1 MEPLLMETEYEKP
14 LVLVVDDDPTNL
26 RILVSKLNREYR
38 LGVAKSGTKALE
50 YMGKQIPDLVLL
62 DVMMPDM
69 DGYAVCEHIKR
80 DPRLCDIP
88 VVFISY
94 VDDPSQKTR
103 GFEVGGVDYITK
115 PFHDAEVLARVRTH
129 IMNKQMREQL
139 KRHNAEIGK
148 ELDEH
153 RRQLLALLD
162 NLPGLAY
169 RETVIGGIPD
179 ARRAVSFVSDGVLGL
194 TGYAPDRFM
203 GEERLGLLDIAHEE
217 DRETI
222 RSAIATA
229 LKEHRRWE
237 LVYRIITAWGEEKW
251 VWEQSSGAFDASG
264 TLITIEGLVN
274 DITEKQKNELGIRRE
289 NEELR
294 ERLKA
299 RCFNNI
305 VGDSPPMREVFELIA
320 RAGATEDCVVV
331 FGESGTGKELAAR
344 AVHECSARCDKPFI
358 AVNCGAIPENLFESE
373 FFGYKKGAFTGAL
386 ADRKGCLDR
395 ADGGTLFLDE
405 LGELSLSAQTK
416 LLRAI
421 EGQGFTP
428 VGGSDL
434 HKPNF
439 RIIAAT
445 NRNLAE
451 RVASGQMREDFFYRI
466 HVIPIHLPPLR
477 QRKEDIPLLIEYFLN
492 AYPRVGDL
500 PALNGEV
507 MQAFMQY
514 DWPGNIRELHNTLY
528 RYLTLGKVQLGT
540 LQVGSGQLPAGGQT
554 GTGEAEHRQALP
566 QEPLASALDRFERE
580 YLLETLRR
588 NDWKRAETA
597 DILGIDRRT
606 LFSKIKQFDLED
618 EEGK

>member
-1 MEPLLMETEYEKP
+1 MTQPCPEEKP

-38 LGVAKSGTKALE
+38 LGVAKNGIKALE
-50 YMGKQIPDLVLL
+50 YMQKLTPDLILL

-69 DGYAVCEHIKR
+69 DGYEVCRRLKH
-80 DPRLCDIP
+80 DPHLADIP

-94 VDDPSQKTR
+94 IDDPDQKTR

-115 PFHDAEVLARVRTH
+115 PFHDAEVLARVKTH
-129 IMNKQMREQL
+129 ITNKQLREQL
-139 KRHNAEIGK
+139 KQHNARIGR

-169 RETVIGGIPD
+169 RGIVEKGHVDPH
-179 ARRAVSFVSDGVLGL
+179 RAVSFVSDGVLGL
-194 TGYAPDRFM
+194 TGYAPDRFT
-203 GEERLGLLDIAHEE
+203 GEEHLGLLDIAHPE
-217 DRETI
+217 DQHPIME
-222 RSAIATA
+222 SIATA
-229 LKEHRRWE
+229 LAEKRRWE

-251 VWEQSSGAFDASG
+251 VWEQAAGVFDHNG
-264 TLITIEGLVN
+264 KLISIEGLVN
-274 DITEKQKNELGIRRE
+274 DITEKQKNELGIRKE
-289 NEELR
+289 NQELKK
-294 ERLKA
+294 RLKA
-299 RCFNNI
+299 RCFTNI
-305 VGDSPPMREVFELIA
+305 IGDSPPMREVFELIA
-320 RAGATEDCVVV
+320 RAGGTDDCVVI

-344 AVHECSARCDKPFI
+344 AVHECSNRCDKPFI

-373 FFGYKKGAFTGAL
+373 FFGYRKGAFTGAL
-386 ADRKGCLDR
+386 QDRKGCLDR
-395 ADGGTLFLDE
+395 AEGGTLFLDE

-421 EGQGFTP
+421 EGQGFMP

-434 HKPNF
+434 HKPDF

-451 RVASGQMREDFFYRI
+451 RVASGHMREDFFYRI

-492 AYPRVGDL
+492 AYPRVGEL
-500 PALNGEV
+500 PALGTEV
-507 MQAFMQY
+507 RQAFMQY
-514 DWPGNIRELHNTLY
+514 EWPGNIRELHNALY
-528 RYLTLGKVQLGT
+528 RYLTLGRVQLGT
-540 LQVGSGQLPAGGQT
+540 KQIGADSCVLPPPADVS
-554 GTGEAEHRQALP
+554 ALCTEKATAP
-566 QEPLASALDRFERE
+566 RTQEPLASALNRFERE
-580 YLLETLRR
+580 YLLDILQR

-606 LFSKIKQFDLED
+606 LFRKIKQFALE
-618 EEGK
+618 EEEPK

>member
-1 MEPLLMETEYEKP
+1 MEPLMETEHEKP

-50 YMGKQIPDLVLL
+50 YMTKQIPDLVLL

-69 DGYAVCEHIKR
+69 DGYEVCKHIKH
-80 DPRLCDIP
+80 DPKWCDIP

-94 VDDPSQKTR
+94 VDDPGQKTR

-169 RETVIGGIPD
+169 RETVIDGIPD

-194 TGYAPDRFM
+194 TGYAPERFT
-203 GEERLGLLDIAHEE
+203 GEEHLGLLDIAHED

-222 RSAIATA
+222 RNAIDAA
-229 LKEHRRWE
+229 LREHRRWE

-251 VWEQSSGAFDASG
+251 VWEQSSGAFDPSG
-264 TLITIEGLVN
+264 RLLTIEGLVN
-274 DITEKQKNELGIRRE
+274 DITEKQKNELGIRKE

-320 RAGATEDCVVV
+320 RAGATEDCVVI

-428 VGGSDL
+428 VGGSEL
-434 HKPNF
+434 HRPNF

-451 RVASGQMREDFFYRI
+451 RVAAGKMREDFFYRI

-500 PALNGEV
+500 PALNGEI

-540 LQVGSGQLPAGGQT
+540 LQVGSGQMAPVNGD
-554 GTGEAEHRQALP
+554 AEHRPQLP

-597 DILGIDRRT
+597 EILGIDRRT
-606 LFSKIKQFDLED
+606 LFRKIKQFGLED

>member
-1 MEPLLMETEYEKP
+1 METEYEKP

-222 RSAIATA
+222 RSAI
-229 LKEHRRWE
+229 
-237 LVYRIITAWGEEKW
+237 G
-251 VWEQSSGAFDASG
+251 SGP
-264 TLITIEGLVN
+264 
-274 DITEKQKNELGIRRE
+274 Q
-289 NEELR
+289 
-294 ERLKA
+294 
-299 RCFNNI
+299 
-305 VGDSPPMREVFELIA
+305 
-320 RAGATEDCVVV
+320 GA
-331 FGESGTGKELAAR
+331 
-344 AVHECSARCDKPFI
+344 
-358 AVNCGAIPENLFESE
+358 
-373 FFGYKKGAFTGAL
+373 
-386 ADRKGCLDR
+386 
-395 ADGGTLFLDE
+395 
-405 LGELSLSAQTK
+405 
-416 LLRAI
+416 
-421 EGQGFTP
+421 
-428 VGGSDL
+428 
-434 HKPNF
+434 
-439 RIIAAT
+439 
-445 NRNLAE
+445 
-451 RVASGQMREDFFYRI
+451 
-466 HVIPIHLPPLR
+466 PPLGTR
-477 QRKEDIPLLIEYFLN
+477 
-492 AYPRVGDL
+492 L
-500 PALNGEV
+500 PHHHG
-507 MQAFMQY
+507 M
-514 DWPGNIRELHNTLY
+514 GR
-528 RYLTLGKVQLGT
+528 GKVGVGAVLGR
-540 LQVGSGQLPAGGQT
+540 V
-554 GTGEAEHRQALP
+554 
-566 QEPLASALDRFERE
+566 
-580 YLLETLRR
+580 RR
-588 NDWKRAETA
+588 
-597 DILGIDRRT
+597 LGHAHYH
-606 LFSKIKQFDLED
+606 
-618 EEGK
+618 

>member
-466 HVIPIHLPPLR
+466 HVIPIHLPPCASARRTSSAHRVLPQRLSPRRGSPRPQRRGHAGVHAVRLAGQHPRAAQYAVPLSDAR
-477 QRKEDIPLLIEYFLN
+477 Q
-492 AYPRVGDL
+492 G
-500 PALNGEV
+500 PARHIAG
-507 MQAFMQY
+507 
-514 DWPGNIRELHNTLY
+514 R
-528 RYLTLGKVQLGT
+528 LGT
-540 LQVGSGQLPAGGQT
+540 ASRRGQT

-606 LFSKIKQFDLED
+606 LFRKIKQFDLED

>member
-1 MEPLLMETEYEKP
+1 MEMENKKP

-38 LGVAKSGTKALE
+38 LGVAKNGLKALE
-50 YMGKQIPDLVLL
+50 YMEKQIPDLVLL

-69 DGYAVCEHIKR
+69 DGYEVCRRIKGN
-80 DPRLCDIP
+80 PVLCDIP

-94 VDDPSQKTR
+94 VDDPDQKTR

-129 IMNKQMREQL
+129 IMNKLMREQL
-139 KRHNAEIGK
+139 KQHNAEIGR
-148 ELDEH
+148 ELDEQ
-153 RRQLLALLD
+153 RRQLIALLD

-169 RETVIGGIPD
+169 RETVVDGIPD
-179 ARRAVSFVSDGVLGL
+179 THRAVSFVSDGVLNL
-194 TGYAPDRFM
+194 TGYEPGRFM
-203 GEERLGLLDIAHEE
+203 GEEHLGLLDIAHEE
-217 DRETI
+217 DRESI
-222 RSAIATA
+222 RTA
-229 LKEHRRWE
+229 MDAALREHRRWE
-237 LVYRIITAWGEEKW
+237 LVYRIVTAWGEEKW
-251 VWEQSSGAFDASG
+251 VWEQSSGAFDSSG
-264 TLITIEGLVN
+264 KLLTIEGLVN
-274 DITEKQKNELGIRRE
+274 DITEKQKKELGIRKE
-289 NEELR
+289 NEKLR

-305 VGDSPPMREVFELIA
+305 VGDSPPMHEVFQLIA
-320 RAGATEDCVVV
+320 RAGATDDCVVV

-386 ADRKGCLDR
+386 NDRKGCLDR

-428 VGGSDL
+428 VGGSEL
-434 HKPNF
+434 HKPDF

-451 RVASGQMREDFFYRI
+451 RVAAGLMREDFFYRI

-477 QRKEDIPLLIEYFLN
+477 SRKEDIPLLIDYFLN

-500 PALNGEV
+500 PAITGDV
-507 MQAFMQY
+507 MQAFMHY
-514 DWPGNIRELHNTLY
+514 DWPGNIRELHNALY

-540 LQVGSGQLPAGGQT
+540 LQI
-554 GTGEAEHRQALP
+554 GTGQPTLSAAADEQQRQRRP
-566 QEPLASALDRFERE
+566 QEPLASALDRFEKE
-580 YLLETLRR
+580 YLLDILRR

-606 LFSKIKQFDLED
+606 LFRKIKQFGLES

>member
-1 MEPLLMETEYEKP
+1 METEYEKP

-331 FGESGTGKELAAR
+331 FGESGTGKELVAR
-344 AVHECSARCDKPFI
+344 AIHNQSQRKDGPWV
-358 AVNCGAIPENLFESE
+358 AVNCAALTESLLESE
-373 FFGYKKGAFTGAL
+373 LFGHEKGAFTGADKRRDGRFL
-386 ADRKGCLDR
+386 Q

-405 LGELSLSAQTK
+405 IGEISLLMQVK

-421 EGQGFTP
+421 QQREIQR
-428 VGGSDL
+428 VGGDATL
-434 HKPNF
+434 KVDV
-439 RIIAAT
+439 RIVAAT
-445 NRNLAE
+445 NRNLLDE
-451 RVASGQMREDFFYRI
+451 VAAGRFREDLYYRLNVVSI
-466 HVIPIHLPPLR
+466 QVPSLQER
-477 QRKEDIPLLIEYFLN
+477 SEDIPLLAEHFLKVFGERN
-492 AYPRVGDL
+492 RKDVKGFTPKAMDMLIKYP
-500 PALNGEV
+500 
-507 MQAFMQY
+507 
-514 DWPGNIRELHNTLY
+514 WPGNVRELENAVERAVVL
-528 RYLTLGKVQLGT
+528 LF
-540 LQVGSGQLPAGGQT
+540 GSYVSEREL
-554 GTGEAEHRQALP
+554 
-566 QEPLASALDRFERE
+566 PLAVTQAYEQEDDTEPSALSVPLEGATLEDVERE
-580 YLLETLRR
+580 AILRMLDSVGD
-588 NDWKRAETA
+588 NKSEAAKR
-597 DILGIDRRT
+597 LGISRKT
-606 LFSKIKQFDLED
+606 LHTKLKRYGQEQD
-618 EEGK
+618 

>member
-1 MEPLLMETEYEKP
+1 METEYEKP

-331 FGESGTGKELAAR
+331 FGESGTGKEPAPCTKAA
-344 AVHECSARCDKPFI
+344 P
-358 AVNCGAIPENLFESE
+358 
-373 FFGYKKGAFTGAL
+373 
-386 ADRKGCLDR
+386 
-395 ADGGTLFLDE
+395 
-405 LGELSLSAQTK
+405 
-416 LLRAI
+416 
-421 EGQGFTP
+421 
-428 VGGSDL
+428 
-434 HKPNF
+434 
-439 RIIAAT
+439 AAT
-445 NRNLAE
+445 SRSS
-451 RVASGQMREDFFYRI
+451 R
-466 HVIPIHLPPLR
+466 
-477 QRKEDIPLLIEYFLN
+477 
-492 AYPRVGDL
+492 
-500 PALNGEV
+500 
-507 MQAFMQY
+507 
-514 DWPGNIRELHNTLY
+514 
-528 RYLTLGKVQLGT
+528 
-540 LQVGSGQLPAGGQT
+540 
-554 GTGEAEHRQALP
+554 
-566 QEPLASALDRFERE
+566 
-580 YLLETLRR
+580 
-588 NDWKRAETA
+588 
-597 DILGIDRRT
+597 
-606 LFSKIKQFDLED
+606 
-618 EEGK
+618 